1 MLEQGLIKTH
11 FVGKDGFIWWIGQ
24 VVDQTKWAGN
34 LPETPTD
41 TTDGQKGFDFRYKVR
56 IMGYHTASPDDL
68 TDDDLPWAS
77 VMLPVTAGTSGG
89 ARQTPQLRQGN
100 FVYGFFLDGE
110 DAQQPV
116 IMGVIGYNQYTA
128 ILKDVPENGGFAPFS
143 GYTVKDIVP
152 RDALGTTQEEGKAAS
167 SQVDITNTYFT
178 GRTNNKEVMESPASL
193 VGRKDGASKE
203 AADNESRPRIIP
215 TISKCEP
222 APLVGIQREMKSM
235 ISEIQRIKKTATDWE
250 TKVSTKVDNIEEAIA
265 KVKDNATK
273 AIAGDVKRIT
283 AEIQKN
289 ALKKVNDAF
298 SESYNDIFPTELP
311 ELKVKVEEANDEL
324 ACLFKNIMK
333 NLTGMVGGFLD
344 QIMDKFIT
352 TPPCATENFIGS
364 LLGKV
369 SGLIDSAISSVMD
382 PIKSLLSGMG
392 AATSAIDDVMGF
404 AVDALSFLSCE
415 EDPRCS
421 EVKEW
426 NPIGGAEPP
435 VTLDLFS
442 IVNKAKEAAG
452 LVQNAVEGVTNIGE
466 TLSNIAKN
474 ADFSDALKPGCN
486 TGPVNCGP
494 PIVEFIG
501 GGGSGAKGNVI
512 VSALTT
518 VMGVDIITPG
528 GNYIGPP
535 RLKFSDP
542 CNKGKGARGRAVLG
556 PVPVIPDT
564 FTADVTAGS
573 NELTNVTR
581 NVLIGTPIISDIGGG
596 TVTSVN
602 VNGPNT
608 LTIDSPFTQ
617 TVIGA
622 TFSVGTTR
630 GSTFTADL
638 IAGSNQMTNVSGRD
652 NIFVGTP
659 IKLLDGGSVTL
670 ATGGVVTAVVGTTV
684 TIDQAFGGTGS
695 TIGATLFVDSGE
707 TTMGITQIIMDD
719 TGIDYLPAPDG
730 SQGGDGRTWAE
741 KDETTVKRV
750 DGTYDIPYKP
760 GKIVNL
766 NEGDEWTPPGKSPII
781 STKSET
787 ITTPPLPTDKEN
799 SPFPS
804 SGTGDY
810 PVVLEI
816 EDINIVDPGF
826 GYGPNDKVVVGNGAE
841 LKIKIDDLGSVT
853 GVDVINGGIGFNE
866 DPDLYIQSDTGY
878 NAKLMPVF
886 KVNRVGEDIA
896 PETVSAG
903 AVISVVDCVG
913 KF

>member
-11 FVGKDGFIWWIGQ
+11 FLGKDGFIWWIGQ

-56 IMGYHTASPDDL
+56 IMGYHTASPKDL

-89 ARQTPQLRQGN
+89 AVQTPQLRQGN

-110 DAQQPV
+110 DAQQPI

-128 ILKDVPENGGFAPFS
+128 ILKDVPEDGGFAPFS
-143 GYTVKDIVP
+143 GYTVDDTVP
-152 RDALGTTQEEGKAAS
+152 RNALGTTQEEGKAAADE
-167 SQVDITNTYFT
+167 VDVTNTFFS
-178 GRTNNKEVMESPASL
+178 GKTNNKEVMESLVSL
-193 VGRKDGASKE
+193 IGRKDGASKE
-203 AADNESRPRIIP
+203 AAENESRPKIIP

-222 APLVGIQREMKSM
+222 APLVGIQREMKNM
-235 ISEIQRIKKTATDWE
+235 MAEIERIKKTATDWE

-273 AIAGDVKRIT
+273 AIAGDIKRIT

-298 SESYNDIFPTELP
+298 SESFNEVFPTELP
-311 ELKVKVEEANDEL
+311 QLKVEVEIANDEL

-344 QIMDKFIT
+344 QIMDRFIT

-369 SGLIDSAISSVMD
+369 SGLIDSAISSVMA
-382 PIKSLLSGMG
+382 PIKSLLAGMG

-426 NPIGGAEPP
+426 NPIGGAEAP

-452 LVQNAVEGVTNIGE
+452 LVQNAVEGVTNIGD

-474 ADFSDALKPGCN
+474 ADFSDALKPSCN

-494 PIVEFIG
+494 PTVEFIG
-501 GGGSGAKGNVI
+501 GGGSGATGNVI

-518 VMGVDIITPG
+518 VLGVDIITPG
-528 GNYIGPP
+528 GGYIGAP
-535 RLKFSDP
+535 RLKFTDS
-542 CNKGKGARGRAVLG
+542 CNKGKGARGRAVMG
-556 PVPVIPDT
+556 QVPVQVRVPVQVSVPVQVTTTLPD
-564 FTADVTAGS
+564 
-573 NELTNVTR
+573 
-581 NVLIGTPIISDIGGG
+581 GT
-596 TVTSVN
+596 TTT
-602 VNGPNT
+602 GPDPN
-608 LTIDSPFTQ
+608 
-617 TVIGA
+617 GA
-622 TFSVGTTR
+622 T
-630 GSTFTADL
+630 
-638 IAGSNQMTNVSGRD
+638 
-652 NIFVGTP
+652 
-659 IKLLDGGSVTL
+659 TL
-670 ATGGVVTAVVGTTV
+670 VP
-684 TIDQAFGGTGS
+684 DPN
-695 TIGATLFVDSGE
+695 GATTLVPDPTGK
-707 TTMGITQIIMDD
+707 TTLGVTQIIIDD
-719 TGIDYLPAPDG
+719 TGIDYLQAEDG
-730 SQGGDGRTWAE
+730 SQGGDGRTWANA
-741 KDETTVKRV
+741 DETTVKRS
-750 DGTYDIPYKP
+750 DGTYDMPYKP
-760 GKIVNL
+760 GKVIDL
-766 NEGDEWTPPGKSPII
+766 NEGDEYTTPGKVPVVVTE
-781 STKSET
+781 STS
-787 ITTPPLPTDKEN
+787 ITSPLPPDKPE
-799 SPFPS
+799 SQKGLFPS
-804 SGTGDY
+804 TGAGDY

-826 GYGPNDKVVVGNGAE
+826 GYDANDKVIVGNGAE
-841 LKIKIDDLGSVT
+841 LKIKTDDLGSVT
-853 GVDVINGGIGFNE
+853 GVDVINGGIGYTE
-866 DPDLYIQSDTGY
+866 DPDILIKSNTGY
-878 NAKLMPVF
+878 NAKLMPIF

-896 PETVSAG
+896 PETVSTG
-903 AVISVVDCVG
+903 SVISVIDCVG

>member
-11 FVGKDGFIWWIGQ
+11 FLGKDGFIWWIGQ

-56 IMGYHTASPDDL
+56 IMGYHTASPKDL

-89 ARQTPQLRQGN
+89 AVQTPQLRQGN

-110 DAQQPV
+110 DAQQPI

-128 ILKDVPENGGFAPFS
+128 ILKDVPEDGGFAPFS
-143 GYTVKDIVP
+143 GYTVDDTVP
-152 RDALGTTQEEGKAAS
+152 RNALGTTQEEGKAAADE
-167 SQVDITNTYFT
+167 VDVTNTFFS
-178 GRTNNKEVMESPASL
+178 GKTNNKEVMESLVSL
-193 VGRKDGASKE
+193 IGRKDGASKE
-203 AADNESRPRIIP
+203 AAENESRPKIIP

-222 APLVGIQREMKSM
+222 APLVGIQREMKNM
-235 ISEIQRIKKTATDWE
+235 MAEIERIKKTATDWE

-273 AIAGDVKRIT
+273 AIAGDIKRIT

-298 SESYNDIFPTELP
+298 SESFNEVFPTELP
-311 ELKVKVEEANDEL
+311 QLKVEVEIANDEL

-344 QIMDKFIT
+344 QIMDRFIT

-369 SGLIDSAISSVMD
+369 SGLIDSAISSVMA
-382 PIKSLLSGMG
+382 PIKSLLAGMG

-426 NPIGGAEPP
+426 NPIGGAEAP

-452 LVQNAVEGVTNIGE
+452 LVQNAVEGVTNIGD

-474 ADFSDALKPGCN
+474 ADFSDALKPSCN

-494 PIVEFIG
+494 PTVEFIG
-501 GGGSGAKGNVI
+501 GGGSGATGNVI

-518 VMGVDIITPG
+518 VLGVDIITPG
-528 GNYIGPP
+528 GGYIGAP
-535 RLKFSDP
+535 RLKFTDS
-542 CNKGKGARGRAVLG
+542 CNKGKGARGRAVMG
-556 PVPVIPDT
+556 QVPVQVRVPVQVSVPVQVTTTLPD
-564 FTADVTAGS
+564 
-573 NELTNVTR
+573 
-581 NVLIGTPIISDIGGG
+581 GT
-596 TVTSVN
+596 TTT
-602 VNGPNT
+602 GPDPN
-608 LTIDSPFTQ
+608 
-617 TVIGA
+617 GA
-622 TFSVGTTR
+622 T
-630 GSTFTADL
+630 
-638 IAGSNQMTNVSGRD
+638 
-652 NIFVGTP
+652 
-659 IKLLDGGSVTL
+659 TL
-670 ATGGVVTAVVGTTV
+670 VP
-684 TIDQAFGGTGS
+684 DPN
-695 TIGATLFVDSGE
+695 GATTLVPAPTGK
-707 TTMGITQIIMDD
+707 TTLGVTQIIIDD
-719 TGIDYLPAPDG
+719 TGIDYLQAEDG
-730 SQGGDGRTWAE
+730 SQGGDGRTWANA
-741 KDETTVKRV
+741 DETTVKRS
-750 DGTYDIPYKP
+750 DGTYDMPYKP
-760 GKIVNL
+760 GKVIDL
-766 NEGDEWTPPGKSPII
+766 NEGDEYTTPGKVPVVVTE
-781 STKSET
+781 STS
-787 ITTPPLPTDKEN
+787 ITSPLPPDKPE
-799 SPFPS
+799 SQKGLFPS
-804 SGTGDY
+804 TGAGDY

-826 GYGPNDKVVVGNGAE
+826 GYDANDKVIVGNGAE
-841 LKIKIDDLGSVT
+841 LKIKTDDLGSVT
-853 GVDVINGGIGFNE
+853 GVDVINGGIGYTE
-866 DPDLYIQSDTGY
+866 DPDILIKSNTGY
-878 NAKLMPVF
+878 NAKLMPIF

-896 PETVSAG
+896 PETVSTG
-903 AVISVVDCVG
+903 SVISVIDCVG

>member
-11 FVGKDGFIWWIGQ
+11 FLGKDGFIWWIGQ

-56 IMGYHTASPDDL
+56 IMGYHTASPKDL

-89 ARQTPQLRQGN
+89 AVQTPQLRQGN

-110 DAQQPV
+110 DAQQPI

-128 ILKDVPENGGFAPFS
+128 ILKDVPEDGGFAPFS
-143 GYTVKDIVP
+143 GYTVDDTVP
-152 RDALGTTQEEGKAAS
+152 RNALGTTQEEGKAVADE
-167 SQVDITNTYFT
+167 VDVTNTFFS
-178 GRTNNKEVMESPASL
+178 GKTNNKEVMESPVSL
-193 VGRKDGASKE
+193 IGRKDGASKE
-203 AADNESRPRIIP
+203 AADNESRPKIIP

-222 APLVGIQREMKSM
+222 APLVGIQREMKNM
-235 ISEIQRIKKTATDWE
+235 MAEIERIKKTANDWE

-298 SESYNDIFPTELP
+298 SESYHEVFPTELP

-344 QIMDKFIT
+344 QIMDRFIT
-352 TPPCATENFIGS
+352 TPPCATENFVGS

-369 SGLIDSAISSVMD
+369 SGLIDSAISSVMA
-382 PIKSLLSGMG
+382 PIKSLLAGMG

-452 LVQNAVEGVTNIGE
+452 LVQNAVEGVTNIGD

-474 ADFSDALKPGCN
+474 ADFSDALKPSCN

-494 PIVEFIG
+494 PTVEFIG
-501 GGGSGAKGNVI
+501 GGGSGATGNVI

-518 VMGVDIITPG
+518 VLGVDIITPG
-528 GNYIGPP
+528 GGYIGAP
-535 RLKFSDP
+535 RLKFTDS
-542 CNKGKGARGRAVLG
+542 CNKGKGARGRAVMG
-556 PVPVIPDT
+556 QVPVQVRVPVQVTTTLPD
-564 FTADVTAGS
+564 
-573 NELTNVTR
+573 
-581 NVLIGTPIISDIGGG
+581 GT
-596 TVTSVN
+596 TTT
-602 VNGPNT
+602 GPDPN
-608 LTIDSPFTQ
+608 
-617 TVIGA
+617 GA
-622 TFSVGTTR
+622 TTLVPDPTGRTTL
-630 GSTFTADL
+630 G
-638 IAGSNQMTNVSGRD
+638 VS
-652 NIFVGTP
+652 
-659 IKLLDGGSVTL
+659 
-670 ATGGVVTAVVGTTV
+670 
-684 TIDQAFGGTGS
+684 
-695 TIGATLFVDSGE
+695 
-707 TTMGITQIIMDD
+707 QIVIDD
-719 TGIDYLPAPDG
+719 TGIDYLQAEDG
-730 SQGGDGRTWAE
+730 SQGGDGRTWANA
-741 KDETTVKRV
+741 DETTVKRS
-750 DGTYDIPYKP
+750 DGTYDMPYKP
-760 GKIVNL
+760 GKVIDL
-766 NEGDEWTPPGKSPII
+766 NEGDEYTTPGKVPIVVTE
-781 STKSET
+781 STT
-787 ITTPPLPTDKEN
+787 ITSPLPPDKPE
-799 SPFPS
+799 SQKGLFPS
-804 SGTGDY
+804 TGTGDY

-826 GYGPNDKVVVGNGAE
+826 GYDPNDKVVVGNGAE
-841 LKIKIDDLGSVT
+841 LKIKTDDLGSVT
-853 GVDVINGGIGFNE
+853 GVDVINGGIGYTE
-866 DPDLYIQSDTGY
+866 DPDILIKSNTGY
-878 NAKLMPVF
+878 NAKLMPIF

-896 PETVSAG
+896 PETVSTG
-903 AVISVVDCVG
+903 SVISVIDCVG

>member
-11 FVGKDGFIWWIGQ
+11 FLGKDGFIWWIGQ

-56 IMGYHTASPDDL
+56 IMGYHTASPKDL
-68 TDDDLPWAS
+68 SDDDLPWAS

-89 ARQTPQLRQGN
+89 AVQTPQLRQGN

-110 DAQQPV
+110 DAQQPI

-128 ILKDVPENGGFAPFS
+128 ILKDVPEDGGFAPFS
-143 GYTVKDIVP
+143 GYTVDDTVP
-152 RDALGTTQEEGKAAS
+152 RNALGTTQEEGKAVADE
-167 SQVDITNTYFT
+167 VDVTNTFFS
-178 GRTNNKEVMESPASL
+178 GKTNNKEVMESLVSL
-193 VGRKDGASKE
+193 IGRKDGASKE
-203 AADNESRPRIIP
+203 AADNESRPKIIP

-222 APLVGIQREMKSM
+222 APLVGIQREMKNM
-235 ISEIQRIKKTATDWE
+235 MAEIERIKKTANDWE
-250 TKVSTKVDNIEEAIA
+250 TKVSTKVDNIEEEIA

-298 SESYNDIFPTELP
+298 SESYHEVFPTELP

-344 QIMDKFIT
+344 QIMDRFIT
-352 TPPCATENFIGS
+352 TPPCATENFVGS

-369 SGLIDSAISSVMD
+369 SGLIDSAISSVMA
-382 PIKSLLSGMG
+382 PIKSLLAGMG

-426 NPIGGAEPP
+426 NPIGGAEAP

-452 LVQNAVEGVTNIGE
+452 LVQNAVEGVTNIGD

-474 ADFSDALKPGCN
+474 ADFSDALKPSCN

-494 PIVEFIG
+494 PTVEFIG
-501 GGGSGAKGNVI
+501 GGGSGATGNVI

-518 VMGVDIITPG
+518 VLGVDIITPG
-528 GNYIGPP
+528 GGYIGAP
-535 RLKFSDP
+535 RLKFTDS
-542 CNKGKGARGRAVLG
+542 CNKGKGARGRAVVG
-556 PVPVIPDT
+556 SVPVTDT
-564 FTADVTAGS
+564 FTANVVSGT
-573 NELTNVTR
+573 NQLTNVSR
-581 NVLIGTPIISDIGGG
+581 NIPI
-596 TVTSVN
+596 
-602 VNGPNT
+602 
-608 LTIDSPFTQ
+608 
-617 TVIGA
+617 
-622 TFSVGTTR
+622 
-630 GSTFTADL
+630 
-638 IAGSNQMTNVSGRD
+638 
-652 NIFVGTP
+652 GTP
-659 IKLLDGGSVTL
+659 IKLTNGGSVTL
-670 ATGGVVTAVVGTTV
+670 DNGGVITGGSVTLDNGGVITGGTGNTLIINN
-684 TIDQAFGGTGS
+684 TFGGTGS
-695 TIGATLFVDSGE
+695 TTPATFSAQTGK
-707 TTMGITQIIMDD
+707 TTMGITQIIIDD
-719 TGIDYLPAPDG
+719 TGIDYLQAEDG
-730 SQGGDGRTWAE
+730 SQGGDGRTWANA
-741 KDETTVKRV
+741 DETTVKRS
-750 DGTYDIPYKP
+750 DGTYDMPYKP
-760 GKIVNL
+760 GKVIDL
-766 NEGDEWTPPGKSPII
+766 NEGDEYTTPGKVPIVVTE
-781 STKSET
+781 STT
-787 ITTPPLPTDKEN
+787 ITSPLPPDKPE
-799 SPFPS
+799 SQKGLFPS
-804 SGTGDY
+804 TGTGDY

-826 GYGPNDKVVVGNGAE
+826 GYDANDKVIVGNGAE
-841 LKIKIDDLGSVT
+841 LKIKTDDLGSVT
-853 GVDVINGGIGFNE
+853 GVDVINGGIGYTE
-866 DPDLYIQSDTGY
+866 DPDILIKSNTGY
-878 NAKLMPVF
+878 NAKLMPIF
-886 KVNRVGEDIA
+886 KVNRVGEDVA
-896 PETVSAG
+896 PETVSTG
-903 AVISVVDCVG
+903 SVISVIDCVG